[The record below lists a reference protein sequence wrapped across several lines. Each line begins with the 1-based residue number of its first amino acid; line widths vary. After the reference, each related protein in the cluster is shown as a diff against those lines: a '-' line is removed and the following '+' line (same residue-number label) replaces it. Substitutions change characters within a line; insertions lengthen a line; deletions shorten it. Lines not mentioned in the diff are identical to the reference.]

1 MSTPRTA
8 AVAALVA
15 AIGLTTFAP
24 AAFSAPPTNRPAER
38 GGMQNGMHGGQMHQ
52 HKLDFR
58 NNAGSGRFELVDL
71 RCSTGAADR
80 MDRRLDGIT
89 DRLELTNEQQALY
102 ETFRTS
108 ALAAQTA
115 FADTCATLQPATA
128 EQPADL
134 PVDPIAS
141 IEMRLKIDEARIASL
156 AAVLPDLRAF
166 YDSLTD
172 EQKAGFMPQRMARGE
187 DGKGFGNRDF
197 GRHDHRGPGRD
208 GRPDQQQQGTP
219 PAPPAAPAEPAAPV
233 EPADQDG

>member
-38 GGMQNGMHGGQMHQ
+38 GGMQNGMQGGQMQQ
-52 HKLDFR
+52 HRMDFR
-58 NNAGSGRFELVDL
+58 HNGGSGRFELVDL
-71 RCSTGAADR
+71 RCGTGAADR
-80 MDRRLDGIT
+80 MDQRLERIT
-89 DRLELTNEQQALY
+89 ERLELTAEQEALY
-102 ETFRTS
+102 TTFRTS

-128 EQPADL
+128 EQPAD
-134 PVDPIAS
+134 PIAA
-141 IEMRLKIDEARIASL
+141 IESRLKVDEARIASL

-172 EQKAGFMPQRMARGE
+172 EQKAGFMPQRMAQGQ
-187 DGKGFGNRDF
+187 DGKGFGNPGF
-197 GRHDHRGPGRD
+197 GRHDHRGPGRGD
-208 GRPDQQQQGTP
+208 RPGQQQGTP

-233 EPADQDG
+233 EPAEQDG